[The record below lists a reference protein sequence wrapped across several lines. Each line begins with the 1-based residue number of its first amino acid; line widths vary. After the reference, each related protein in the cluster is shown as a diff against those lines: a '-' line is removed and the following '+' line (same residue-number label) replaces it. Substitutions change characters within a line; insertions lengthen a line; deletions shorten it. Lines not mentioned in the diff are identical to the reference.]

1 MEFLAKYIFFPR
13 QNFNNIDDRFSPT
26 AHSVSRRSVPVTYL
40 LYNMGIYVVEFI
52 ILRFNSFIKDF
63 YEKVDDPLSAKEL
76 RILVVAQLLEFF
88 YKLL

>member
-1 MEFLAKYIFFPR
+1 
-13 QNFNNIDDRFSPT
+13 
-26 AHSVSRRSVPVTYL
+26 
-40 LYNMGIYVVEFI
+40 MGIYVVEFI

-76 RILVVAQLLEFF
+76 RIIVVAQLLEFF